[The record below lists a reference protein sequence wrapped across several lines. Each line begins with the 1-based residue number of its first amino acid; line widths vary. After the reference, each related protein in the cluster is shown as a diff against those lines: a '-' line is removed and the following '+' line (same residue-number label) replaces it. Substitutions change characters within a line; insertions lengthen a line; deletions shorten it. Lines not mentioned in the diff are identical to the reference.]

1 MRRYP
6 TWHAVHLAAVAL
18 WRVAVALTLAVVVA
32 SDVQQRDACLAVLL
46 AVLGQ

>member
-1 MRRYP
+1 MKEKFP
-6 TWHAVHLAAVAL
+6 WHGIH
-18 WRVAVALTLAVVVA
+18 VAVLVVWRLVVAVTLATVVL